1 MNDNRLRVVLEVI
14 SRFRQVWRDALRGA
28 RSAVWPF
35 QISDGQRS
43 GAPAR
48 RRINR
53 DITSSTTLKPLTE
66 ALEDHSAEGISILTA
81 EPWRFTYAMIVAM
94 VALVLSALIWS
105 FFGRADVLVTAQ
117 GSLLPESDVRRIYA
131 PVDGELAN
139 LYIAEGQPVSKG
151 DVLARL
157 NARGAIE
164 AASNALEAQLK
175 LEDAEREWREFPE
188 KKALME
194 RKVAAL
200 KQAMEVEEHQQE
212 KRLQEGT
219 TKLAEGQRAQLQEA
233 RTALEDARRAR
244 DAAKSEADKYERLFA
259 MPGGGG
265 VAQLQVESKKNA
277 LLAAENA
284 YRVTQSRISEL
295 NAKQGIEYEQAKSQL
310 ETSGQELTKF
320 QLQYDAAKKE
330 AAITEEKLRLQ
341 VQTARLVADAAARIQ
356 FENIDKDNFLLIVAP
371 VDGVITDVTSTQPGD
386 KIQANTP
393 LGGIAPKNARPI
405 LKVEIAEHDRA
416 FLREGLPVKLKF
428 NAFPY
433 QRYGLING
441 ALAYISPATKPAGQN
456 KQPVYEGR
464 VTLERDNYVVADN
477 KYPLRY
483 GMTATAE
490 IVVRERRLID
500 LALDPFRQIG
510 G

>member
-1 MNDNRLRVVLEVI
+1 MKNDNRLR
-14 SRFRQVWRDALRGA
+14 S
-28 RSAVWPF
+28 
-35 QISDGQRS
+35 
-43 GAPAR
+43 
-48 RRINR
+48 
-53 DITSSTTLKPLTE
+53 LTE
-66 ALEDHSAEGISILTA
+66 ALEDHSAEGIAILTA
-81 EPWRFTYAMIVAM
+81 EPWRFTQVTVIAM
-94 VALVLSALIWS
+94 VALMLSALVWS
-105 FFGRADVLVTAQ
+105 FFGRADVIVTAQ
-117 GSLLPESDVRRIYA
+117 GTLLPESEVRRFYA

-164 AASNALEAQLK
+164 AATNALDAQLK
-175 LEDAEREWREFPE
+175 LENAEREWREFPD

-194 RKVAAL
+194 RRVATL
-200 KQAMEVEEHQQE
+200 KQAMELEEHQHQ
-212 KRLQEGT
+212 RRVAEGT
-219 TKLAEGQRAQLQEA
+219 SKLGEGQRAQLQEA
-233 RTALEDARRAR
+233 RTNLDDAQRAR
-244 DAAKSEADKYERLFA
+244 SAAREEADKYARLFA
-259 MPGGGG
+259 LPGGGG
-265 VAQLQVESKKNA
+265 VSQLQVEGKKNA

-284 YRVTQSRISEL
+284 IRVAQSRLGEL
-295 NAKQGIEYEQAKSQL
+295 TARQSLESGQAKAQL
-310 ETSGQELTKF
+310 ETSGQEL
-320 QLQYDAAKKE
+320 A
-330 AAITEEKLRLQ
+330 KLRLQ
-341 VQTARLVADAAARIQ
+341 YEAATREAANAEDKLRLQLQTARLISEAAARIR

-371 VDGVITDVTSTQPGD
+371 VDGIITDVTATQLGD

-405 LKVEIAEHDRA
+405 LKTDIAEYDRA

-441 ALAYISPATKPAGQN
+441 TLEYISPATKPAPQT

-464 VTLERDNYVVADN
+464 VTLERDHYLVADT

-483 GMTATAE
+483 GMTATVE
-490 IVVRERRLID
+490 VVVRERRLID

>member
-1 MNDNRLRVVLEVI
+1 MGNDNRLR
-14 SRFRQVWRDALRGA
+14 S
-28 RSAVWPF
+28 
-35 QISDGQRS
+35 
-43 GAPAR
+43 
-48 RRINR
+48 
-53 DITSSTTLKPLTE
+53 LTD
-66 ALEDHSAEGISILTA
+66 ALEDHSAEGIAILTA
-81 EPWRFTYAMIVAM
+81 EPWRFTQATVIAM
-94 VALVLSALIWS
+94 VALLLSALVWS
-105 FFGRADVLVTAQ
+105 FFGRADVIVTAQ
-117 GSLLPESDVRRIYA
+117 GTLLPESDVRRFYA

-164 AASNALEAQLK
+164 AATNALDAQLK

-188 KKALME
+188 KKAVME
-194 RKVAAL
+194 RKVTTL
-200 KQAMEVEEHQQE
+200 KQAMELEEHQHQ
-212 KRLQEGT
+212 RRVAEGT
-219 TKLAEGQRAQLQEA
+219 SKLGEGQRAQLQEA
-233 RTALEDARRAR
+233 RTNLDDAQRAR
-244 DAAKSEADKYERLFA
+244 GAAKEEADKYARLFA
-259 MPGGGG
+259 LPGGGG
-265 VAQLQVESKKNA
+265 VSQLQVESKKNA

-284 YRVTQSRISEL
+284 IRVAQARLGELSARQSLES
-295 NAKQGIEYEQAKSQL
+295 GQAKAQL
-310 ETSGQELTKF
+310 ETSGQELAKLR
-320 QLQYDAAKKE
+320 LQYDAATRE
-330 AAITEEKLRLQ
+330 AANTEDKLRLQ
-341 VQTARLVADAAARIQ
+341 VQTARLVSDAAARIR

-371 VDGVITDVTSTQPGD
+371 VDGVITDVTATQLGD

-405 LKVEIAEHDRA
+405 LKTEIAEYDRA

-433 QRYGLING
+433 QRYGLIG
-441 ALAYISPATKPAGQN
+441 GTLEYISPATKPAPQT

-464 VTLERDNYVVADN
+464 VALERDHYLVADK

-483 GMTATAE
+483 GMTATVE

>member
-1 MNDNRLRVVLEVI
+1 MENDNRLR
-14 SRFRQVWRDALRGA
+14 S
-28 RSAVWPF
+28 
-35 QISDGQRS
+35 
-43 GAPAR
+43 
-48 RRINR
+48 
-53 DITSSTTLKPLTE
+53 LTE
-66 ALEDHSAEGISILTA
+66 ALEDHSAEGIAILTA
-81 EPWRFTYAMIVAM
+81 EPWRFTQVTVIAM
-94 VALVLSALIWS
+94 VALMLSALVWS
-105 FFGRADVLVTAQ
+105 FFGRADVIVTAQ
-117 GSLLPESDVRRIYA
+117 GTLLPESEVRRFYA

-164 AASNALEAQLK
+164 AATNALDAQLK
-175 LEDAEREWREFPE
+175 LENAEREWREFPD

-194 RKVAAL
+194 RKVATL
-200 KQAMEVEEHQQE
+200 KQAMELEEHQHQ
-212 KRLQEGT
+212 RRVAEGT
-219 TKLAEGQRAQLQEA
+219 SKLGEGQRAQLQEA
-233 RTALEDARRAR
+233 RTNLDDAQRAR
-244 DAAKSEADKYERLFA
+244 SAAKDEADKYARLFA
-259 MPGGGG
+259 LPGGGG
-265 VAQLQVESKKNA
+265 VSQLQVEGKKNA

-284 YRVTQSRISEL
+284 IRVAQSRLGEL
-295 NAKQGIEYEQAKSQL
+295 SARQSLESGQAKAQL
-310 ETSGQELTKF
+310 ETSGQEL
-320 QLQYDAAKKE
+320 A
-330 AAITEEKLRLQ
+330 KLRLQ
-341 VQTARLVADAAARIQ
+341 YEAATREAANAEDKLRLQLQTARLISEAAARIR

-371 VDGVITDVTSTQPGD
+371 VDGIITDVTATQLGD

-393 LGGIAPKNARPI
+393 LGGIAPKDARPI
-405 LKVEIAEHDRA
+405 LKTEIAEYDRA

-441 ALAYISPATKPAGQN
+441 TLEYISPATKPALQT

-464 VTLERDNYVVADN
+464 VTLERDHYLVADT

-483 GMTATAE
+483 GMTATVE
-490 IVVRERRLID
+490 VVVRERRLID